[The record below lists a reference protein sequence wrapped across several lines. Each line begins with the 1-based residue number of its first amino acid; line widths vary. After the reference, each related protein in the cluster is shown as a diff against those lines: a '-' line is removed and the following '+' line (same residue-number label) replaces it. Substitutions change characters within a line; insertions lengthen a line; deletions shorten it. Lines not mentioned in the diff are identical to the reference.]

1 MTTQIPPN
9 LERFAVDFEQAARR
23 ELALTAQRSRRRTLR
38 YAAASSTALAAIA
51 AAAILVLSAA
61 TGTSPAYA
69 LTTNA
74 DGGITVSLEN
84 LTTGI
89 PQLNARLQ
97 QLGIDFTVIPVV
109 PDCSFTT
116 PVLSGPSSDSLSDTI
131 TIGTP
136 NTEPA
141 GVNGYLAAEQLP
153 NGQIALAM
161 GGMKTALPTC
171 FSPTLLT
178 TQPRSTPNTGP
189 SATSSTTTS
198 AVPLPL
204 PAAVRR
210 QLKTADAGKPD
221 TTATTTSL
229 PSDTPK

>member
-74 DGGITVSLEN
+74 DGGI
-84 LTTGI
+84 
-89 PQLNARLQ
+89 
-97 QLGIDFTVIPVV
+97 
-109 PDCSFTT
+109 T